1 VAGGAGCRLGARGGV
16 NEARSA
22 GEGRGERDGLT
33 MDWDKLRVFHAV
45 AEAGSFTHAGDT
57 LNLSQSAVS
66 RQISALEE
74 ALQVPLFHRHARGL
88 ILTEQGES
96 LNRTVREVFAKL
108 AMTEALLT
116 ESKEKP
122 AGKLKVTTTVGFG
135 ATWLAPRVQ
144 QFLDQYPDVT
154 MTLILDDADL
164 DLAMREADVAIRMHA
179 PKQPDLVQ
187 RHLMTMEWHVCA
199 SPEYLRKRGTPTT
212 PEELDA
218 HRLILFGDYRPPVAD
233 INWLAEIGRRP
244 GNPRRALLEV
254 NSLQAMVMAVRSGI
268 GIAALPDYMAAEEE
282 AAQRTVRLLPDAKAP
297 KVDVYFVYPEELRTS
312 KRVAVFRDFLL
323 ARLAQRG

>member
-1 VAGGAGCRLGARGGV
+1 
-16 NEARSA
+16 
-22 GEGRGERDGLT
+22 

-88 ILTEQGES
+88 ILTEQGEA

-122 AGKLKVTTTVGFG
+122 AGRIKVTTTVGFG
-135 ATWLAPRVQ
+135 ATWLAPRIAA
-144 QFLDQYPDVT
+144 FLDQYPDVT
-154 MTLILDDADL
+154 MTLLLDDSDL
-164 DLAMREADVAIRMHA
+164 DLAMREADVAIRMHP
-179 PKQPDLVQ
+179 PKQPDLIQ
-187 RHLMTMEWHVCA
+187 RHLMAMHWAVVA
-199 SPEYLRKRGTPTT
+199 SEAYCKRKGTPQR
-212 PEELDA
+212 PEDLDD
-218 HRLILFGDYRPPVAD
+218 HHLILFGDYRPPVAD
-233 INWLAEIGRRP
+233 INWLAEAGRRA
-244 GNPRRALLEV
+244 GSPRRALLEV
-254 NSLQAMVMAVRSGI
+254 NNVQAMLHAIRSDLGI
-268 GIAALPDYMAAEEE
+268 GAIPDYMIADDTAL
-282 AAQRTVRLLPDAKAP
+282 VRLLPDLKAP
-297 KVDVYFVYPEELRTS
+297 KVDVYFVYPEELRNS

-323 ARLAQRG
+323 ARLAEMQ